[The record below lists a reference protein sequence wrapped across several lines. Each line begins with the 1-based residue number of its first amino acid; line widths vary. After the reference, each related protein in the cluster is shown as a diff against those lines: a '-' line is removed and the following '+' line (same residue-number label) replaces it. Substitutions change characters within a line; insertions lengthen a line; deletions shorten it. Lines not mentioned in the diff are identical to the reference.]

1 MNSLKYSCSC
11 DSKRRRVVL
20 NRFHDPAEAAQ
31 LDKALD
37 TLVDSAWDDEDEDAD
52 ELLCT
57 LIKTLK
63 SSSSNIPEDQL
74 MNLLERPPDE
84 SLGRTNLI
92 LSNDRTCD
100 DEEDS
105 CHCREISHN
114 LSLVLNM
121 GFSELHSSSEPNERV
136 LSDLLDQLVPF
147 SECFAE
153 NLEGFLRQTWHYAVR
168 SSKSNLI
175 NRLVAIFPKEVDS
188 LVEKILKTN
197 FVDSTSIQDNDDFI
211 SLANIICNEEV
222 FRHVSLHLAE
232 NYSNYPNSQ
241 SLISAIV
248 RYVKSNI
255 AKSKFLKLYS
265 TELSSIV
272 AILNEAINPDD
283 PLVLALLEQ
292 VKQENYFNFLIL
304 VTHFP
309 LFLHLK

>member
-74 MNLLERPPDE
+74 MNLLERPPDDSDE
-84 SLGRTNLI
+84 KTNLI
-92 LSNDRTCD
+92 LSNDACD
-100 DEEDS
+100 DKEDS
-105 CHCREISHN
+105 CHCPEISHN
-114 LSLVLNM
+114 LSVVLNM
-121 GFSELHSSSEPNERV
+121 GFSELQSSSEPNEQV
-136 LSDLLDQLVPF
+136 LTDLLDQLVPF

-153 NLEGFLRQTWHYAVR
+153 SLEGFLGQTWHYAVR

-175 NRLVAIFPKEVDS
+175 NRLVAIFPKEIDS
-188 LVEKILKTN
+188 LVEKLLKTN
-197 FVDSTSIQDNDDFI
+197 FVDSASIQDNDDFI

-222 FRHVSLHLAE
+222 FRHVSLYLAE